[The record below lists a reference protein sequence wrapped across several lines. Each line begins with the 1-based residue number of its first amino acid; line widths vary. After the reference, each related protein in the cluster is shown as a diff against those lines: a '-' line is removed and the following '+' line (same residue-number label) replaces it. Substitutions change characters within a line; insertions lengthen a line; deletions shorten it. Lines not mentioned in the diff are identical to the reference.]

1 MANQQRKFTASGL
14 PFDIDASGAALTTT
28 EREVGPARRIDV
40 VHPAASASSLFLLS
54 PPSLVTGK
62 QQQST
67 SSNIATDGN
76 VASNDDSLMMMPTLL
91 KVQPS
96 MNSNNSR
103 LSLRNCPLRSSLID
117 DGDDDELVDYFS
129 SSSNGSI
136 TLSPMED
143 ESIIATYVSSSP
155 AHQWLLTEHNI
166 PSLPSFYPLDKSSVF
181 IQNTSASTI
190 ATRISSI
197 LRQRSIVAVYSTPNA
212 LANCTSKQ
220 NVSFRIRLY
229 RNSTSQDEEGNAIA
243 QQQSLNG
250 IIVEVQRREGFELSY
265 PKDVFAILDGAEG
278 KMSDPSM
285 DESPIFF
292 EDETLHAQVVVEDE
306 EGETAAGD
314 GSGRST
320 VVSLSL
326 ISAILC
332 PKNATVSAT
341 IDRTDFALSSLAAL
355 TNVDRMGHA
364 AVLISNDL
372 LMSTEYEGLRDVIFA
387 NINQKSQVDSSSTS
401 VISSQERP
409 MMKSLEVLANATL
422 STRGSSSSS
431 FSLGE
436 SSILSTLIFN
446 IENSSSNP
454 RVADLSCVI
463 LKNSMQSLNMS
474 SDDSE
479 RLLQALIKAVS
490 VGSECHADLELHSQ
504 QCLGLMNL

>member
-1 MANQQRKFTASGL
+1 
-14 PFDIDASGAALTTT
+14 
-28 EREVGPARRIDV
+28 
-40 VHPAASASSLFLLS
+40 
-54 PPSLVTGK
+54 
-62 QQQST
+62 
-67 SSNIATDGN
+67 
-76 VASNDDSLMMMPTLL
+76 
-91 KVQPS
+91 
-96 MNSNNSR
+96 
-103 LSLRNCPLRSSLID
+103 
-117 DGDDDELVDYFS
+117 
-129 SSSNGSI
+129 
-136 TLSPMED
+136 
-143 ESIIATYVSSSP
+143 
-155 AHQWLLTEHNI
+155 
-166 PSLPSFYPLDKSSVF
+166 
-181 IQNTSASTI
+181 
-190 ATRISSI
+190 
-197 LRQRSIVAVYSTPNA
+197 
-212 LANCTSKQ
+212 
-220 NVSFRIRLY
+220 
-229 RNSTSQDEEGNAIA
+229 
-243 QQQSLNG
+243 LNG
-250 IIVEVQRREGFELSY
+250 IIVEVQRREGFDLSY

-314 GSGRST
+314 GNGRST

-372 LMSTEYEGLRDVIFA
+372 LMSTEYEGLRGVIFA
-387 NINQKSQVDSSSTS
+387 NINQRSQVDSSSTS
-401 VISSQERP
+401 VISLQERP

-422 STRGSSSSS
+422 STRGSSSS

-436 SSILSTLIFN
+436 SSILSTLISN

>member
-129 SSSNGSI
+129 SMAPHRTQHS
-136 TLSPMED
+136 
-143 ESIIATYVSSSP
+143 
-155 AHQWLLTEHNI
+155 
-166 PSLPSFYPLDKSSVF
+166 SLPSFYPLDKSSVF

-212 LANCTSKQ
+212 LVNCTSKQ

-314 GSGRST
+314 GNGRST

-387 NINQKSQVDSSSTS
+387 NINQRSQVDSSSTS

-436 SSILSTLIFN
+436 SSILSTLISN

-504 QCLGLMNL
+504 QCLSLMNL